1 LDWESRRYLLVQK
14 LWDRRFREAD
24 PKLWDQQVQE
34 VESETR
40 MLLTL
45 PHTILPEPH
54 RTYFRSMNL
63 LAKAGLGA
71 CELAHGEVADFETE
85 ARRTYPAEEDS
96 SSPPRPRTAA
106 EVRAFRADF
115 AARQKELA
123 AFRRSLEDG
132 SIQKA
137 PDWRDIPADE
147 RAKLTKEILEHVQ
160 HSLSEAETILK
171 IGNDAVA
178 SAEWSRRELAAWEK
192 AHPAAQGRTYDLAG
206 EGERL
211 GIDLR
216 AAVGKC
222 YLEKKA
228 ALEAAQVLKPCVGSG
243 KNIHTACAEPLVDAG
258 IQLVSGGNIPAAIA
272 IYRLVGTG
280 YSGARR
286 LFDALEQAAPGTVQ
300 RFETSPPP
308 RATPSA
314 N

>member
-1 LDWESRRYLLVQK
+1 
-14 LWDRRFREAD
+14 
-24 PKLWDQQVQE
+24 
-34 VESETR
+34 
-40 MLLTL
+40 
-45 PHTILPEPH
+45 
-54 RTYFRSMNL
+54 
-63 LAKAGLGA
+63 
-71 CELAHGEVADFETE
+71 VADFEAE
-85 ARRTYPAEEDS
+85 AKRAYPAEEDS
-96 SSPPRPRTAA
+96 FSPPRPRTAV
-106 EVRAFRADF
+106 EVRELRADF

-132 SIQKA
+132 SIQKD
-137 PDWRDIPADE
+137 PDWRELPADE
-147 RAKLTKEILEHVQ
+147 RAKLIKEVLEQLQ
-160 HSLSEAETILK
+160 HSLSEWEAILK
-171 IGNDAVA
+171 IADDAVA

-192 AHPAAQGRTYDLAG
+192 AHPTAQGPTYDLAG
-206 EGERL
+206 EGASL
-211 GIDLR
+211 GIELR

-222 YLEKKA
+222 YLERKA
-228 ALEAAQVLKPCVGSG
+228 ALDAAEVLKPCVGSG
-243 KNIHTACAEPLVDAG
+243 KNIRTACADPLVDAG